1 MMKLKTLSYIEN
13 KDSPTK
19 WELKD
24 LLLGDRNLL
33 VGKNA
38 SGKSRAINVIKS
50 LGDSLMSKRPPGDS
64 GSYSCIFDFDS
75 NLYEYSFEASN
86 KEIIYEKL
94 IVNDEVVLDRSVG
107 GMGRIKYQKLGAMID
122 FQTPQNMLAAVA
134 RRDAIQH
141 DFLEPLFLWG
151 SEMRYYK
158 FGLDQPKHSLVV
170 FSEGGQKID
179 EQDQNQIAGLFRDAA
194 KKFGQQFIDQLKS
207 DLAEINYFV
216 NDVALKQPIT
226 IKIEG
231 IPNDVL
237 SLCVQEED
245 LECYTDQFGMS
256 DGMFRALSILI
267 FINYYELSKKGG
279 CFIIDDIGEG
289 LDFDRSCKLIG
300 LLREKA
306 ESAGIQLLMSTN
318 DKFVMNEV
326 PLNEWSVLQRTGSI
340 VNVKNQSNSSEI
352 FENFEFTGLSNFS
365 FLEMDFLHNSE
376 EF

>member
-1 MMKLKTLSYIEN
+1 MIKLKKINYIEN
-13 KDSPTK
+13 KNSPTK
-19 WELKD
+19 WELKE

-38 SGKSRAINVIKS
+38 TGKSRALSVIKS
-50 LGDSLMSKRPPGDS
+50 LGDFLTSRRPIGDA
-64 GSYSCIFDFDS
+64 GCYTCIFDGDDG
-75 NLYEYSFEASN
+75 LYEYSFEFLD
-86 KEIIYEKL
+86 KEIILEKL
-94 IVNDEVVLDRSVG
+94 IINNEVVLDRSHG
-107 GMGRIKYQKLGAMID
+107 GKGEIKYQTLGMKIE
-122 FQTPQNMLAAVA
+122 FQTPQYMLAAVA

-141 DFLEPLFLWG
+141 AFLEPLFLWA

-158 FGLDQPKHSLVV
+158 FGLDQPKHSLGV
-170 FSEGGQKID
+170 FVESGQKVD
-179 EQDQNQIAGLFRDAA
+179 EQDQNQIVGLFGEAL
-194 KKFGQQFIDQLKS
+194 KKFDQQFLNKIKA

-216 NDVALKQPIT
+216 SDVLLRPPTT

-231 IPNDVL
+231 SPSEVL

-245 LECYTDQFGMS
+245 FEFYIDQLGMS
-256 DGMFRALSILI
+256 EGMFRALSILI

-300 LLREKA
+300 LLRRKA
-306 ESAGIQLLMSTN
+306 ESSGIQLLMSTN

-326 PLNEWSVLQRTGSI
+326 PLSEWSVLQRDGST
-340 VNVKNQSNSSEI
+340 VNVRNQTNAGEI

-365 FLEMDFLHNSE
+365 FLEMDFLRNNE